1 MFDIVAFDP
10 TQSRRKHELSV
21 AKVKAHAARISH
33 QRRRERTFREYEPD
47 VEEAEPRPAQHEAH
61 KVVIFASPVL
71 LEGCSDPFTGIN
83 FKITPRINQILT
95 FARDVCVPA
104 SFFSSMFVR
113 LSEGTKFAHQQ
124 NSILGDSFF
133 ISRCAARREWQALVD
148 SLHSELTALS
158 CLLGYLSLM
167 AIVTPGI
174 GWIKVLSVQLRL
186 RATQLLREKTPAYE
200 KDPEALVLQVY
211 RFFRAACIEGD
222 IAAVDAH
229 GRMLR
234 SLLESGT
241 GFTYQILIQALLSDG
256 DFATK
261 HARRCIF
268 DVSQG
273 SWCLNTLQKLWIMT
287 DQFYPVYTAKD
298 WNIHENVLSEES
310 REMFAHARNMLH
322 MSNFKQ
328 FPAVK
333 WTERSAGDMAFAGL
347 TSRSLYAHAQMNEHY
362 LDLIENRVLS
372 WTTEGVRWSQAAIVV
387 ALHYLKRRTCG
398 EAVINGV
405 NVRDASPAL
414 FGQLQIALNKAFEFC
429 MADELETYADAHI
442 WVLYIGA
449 MEELRYSNKPNWQF
463 GPLCRLL
470 AAKIRHTRYKD
481 WESMRSM
488 AGQFLFA
495 DFVHP
500 EGKLWWKDLLIW
512 DDRESQLGTTWI
524 SLGSISTYNE

>member
-1 MFDIVAFDP
+1 MTFEVIVFDP
-10 TQSRRKHELSV
+10 TQSRRKQELSA
-21 AKVKAHAARISH
+21 AKAKAHAARISH
-33 QRRRERTFREYEPD
+33 QRRRERGFYAYKPRQSNIDEGKSRYSTPD
-47 VEEAEPRPAQHEAH
+47 GL
-61 KVVIFASPVL
+61 VIFAAPVL
-71 LEGCSDPFTGIN
+71 MEGCSDPFTGVN
-83 FKITPRINQILT
+83 FKITPRVNQILT

-148 SLHSELTALS
+148 SLQSELTALS

-167 AIVTPGI
+167 AIVSPGI
-174 GWIKVLSVQLRL
+174 AWIQVLSVHLRL
-186 RATQLLREKTPAYE
+186 RATQLLREQTPAYE
-200 KDPEALVLQVY
+200 NGPEGLVLQVY

-222 IAAVDAH
+222 IEAVEAH

-261 HARRCIF
+261 HTRRCIF
-268 DVSQG
+268 DVSPR
-273 SWCLNTLQKLWIMT
+273 SWCYRTLENLWKVT
-287 DQFYPVYTAKD
+287 DQFYLIRATTEFD
-298 WNIHENVLSEES
+298 IHENVISQDA
-310 REMFAHARNMLH
+310 REMFAHARNMLE

-347 TSRSLYAHAQMNEHY
+347 TSRSLYAHARMNEHY
-362 LDLIENRVLS
+362 LDLIEHKIME
-372 WTTEGVRWSQAAIVV
+372 WATPGVRWTQAAIVI

-414 FGQLQIALNKAFEFC
+414 ITQLNLAIEMIFSYCSNK
-429 MADELETYADAHI
+429 ELETYAAAHI
-442 WVLYIGA
+442 WVLYVGA
-449 MEELRYSNKPNWQF
+449 MEELRYSGKAVWQF
-463 GPLCRLL
+463 GELCQRLVFR
-470 AAKIRHTRYKD
+470 ARKNGYVR
-481 WESMRSM
+481 WQSMRAMLSR
-488 AGQFLFA
+488 FLYA
-495 DFVHP
+495 DFVYP
-500 EGKLWWKDLLIW
+500 DGSLWFERLVD
-512 DDRESQLGTTWI
+512 I
-524 SLGSISTYNE
+524 SDCE